1 MNRQEIDLN
10 ADAPVE
16 EWYRFSNAADLIA
29 EAIGTLTQHC
39 HARSYNA
46 GWWLDP
52 VSAKSLIPG
61 EDDRDFGG
69 VSEAATHAYFPY
81 VLATKIAL
89 IHSEVSEML
98 EAVRVD
104 ANDDKLPQ
112 YKGVTVEAADVVI
125 RVCDLIGMLTIQS
138 SNSLEYDLASA
149 ILDKLAV
156 NGVRAD
162 HSIAKR
168 LAPGGKKF

>member
-1 MNRQEIDLN
+1 MKRHEVDLGMVLPH
-10 ADAPVE
+10 DE
-16 EWYRFSNAADLIA
+16 HYHFDNAADLLHQ
-29 EAIGTLTQHC
+29 AIDILVQHC

-46 GWWLDP
+46 GWWVDP
-52 VSAKSLIPG
+52 ITGESLIPEHVNG
-61 EDDRDFGG
+61 EANEIRN
-69 VSEAATHAYFPY
+69 SYAPY

-112 YKGVTVEAADVVI
+112 YKGVTAEAADVVI
-125 RVCDLIGMLTIQS
+125 RVCDLIGMLTIT
-138 SNSLEYDLASA
+138 NGDSLEYDLAGA
-149 ILDKLAV
+149 IVAKLAFNSTRV
-156 NGVRAD
+156 D
-162 HSIAKR
+162 HSLAKR